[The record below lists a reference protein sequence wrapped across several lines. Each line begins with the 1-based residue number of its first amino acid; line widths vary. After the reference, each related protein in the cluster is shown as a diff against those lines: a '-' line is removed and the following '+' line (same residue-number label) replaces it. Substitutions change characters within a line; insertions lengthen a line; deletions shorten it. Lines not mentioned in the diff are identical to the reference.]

1 MTSLFISHSSSDQEL
16 AAEIRERLRAEGYQA
31 LFLDFDPSDGVPAGS
46 SWERELYVQL
56 RRTDGVVFLAG
67 SASIASRW
75 CFAEIS
81 LARSLGYPVFPVRVE
96 GEAKLDLLKDV
107 QWVDLAEGD
116 VAFARLFEGLRRAGL
131 DPADG
136 FAWDPTRSPYPGL
149 ESFDQQDAAVFFGRK
164 DEINELMRHLQ
175 TRLDVP
181 SGRFVALVGP
191 SGSGKSSLLRAGLLP
206 RLGRDPHR
214 DRWVVL
220 PALLP
225 GRDPARNLAY
235 SLASAYRAVVGLQ
248 RRPVEVARD
257 LAGGSEALVEMARE
271 LGEAGGKRRNVLVVI
286 DQAEELV
293 TRCGPQRQQEFLS
306 LLRGALHADSPLW
319 VVATLRSEYLSS
331 APDRAGLAEAIKHPM
346 LLEPLSRARLPEV
359 IQRPAG
365 RAGLDIDQDLIGRMV
380 EDTTGGDA
388 LPLLAFTLHR
398 LYQVARRE
406 GRMTVEQYV
415 AMGGVVGA
423 LRGLADEVRNDLER
437 RGHGG
442 RVLPT
447 LLKLT
452 NIDESGE
459 PTRRR
464 ISHETLSADERVV
477 VQAFTNARLLTT
489 KGSRA
494 GVTVE
499 VAHEA
504 LLRQWPPLQQAIK
517 DVHQDLRVRSDIE
530 RLAND
535 WEQGNRDES
544 YLLRGGRL
552 QAVEDWAD
560 RHPGELGGED
570 SREVRFFR
578 ASQALAHNELRMARE
593 RQRVATGRSLLYQA
607 ESLRSHQAG
616 LSLLLGIAAMSV
628 NPSPEA
634 RRSLITTLLGNH
646 YLATVTGHDSEVSA
660 VTFSPD
666 GRTMVT
672 GGLDPSA
679 VLWDV
684 SDPAHPR
691 QLSRI
696 DAHSG
701 TLWALLFSPD
711 GSTLVTGGPDS
722 TIMLWDVTDLANP
735 RHLST
740 EREDPRWISS
750 AAFSRDSRVLLT
762 GVWDNTAGRGD
773 KAIVWDVSNRSRP
786 RRLTTLT
793 GPGGRTGPVRA
804 VALSPDGRTAF
815 TGNDDATVIAW
826 DITDPGDPRALAVLD
841 GHANSVWAMAVS
853 PDGATLVTAGA
864 DQTAILWDV
873 SDPSH
878 PERLSSLN
886 GHSGTVRAAAFSPD
900 GRSVATGSWDHT
912 AMLWDIEDRSRPV
925 RRETLGGH
933 SQAVFALAFNPDRP
947 TVATASSDH
956 TTVIWNTALAA
967 HPTQLAELTG
977 HDDDVPGLAFSPD
990 GGILASAG
998 VDHTARLWD
1007 VADLAR
1013 PRHLSTLTGHNDTV
1027 FTLAF
1032 SPVAPIL
1039 ATGSTDSTAILW
1051 DVTDATRP
1059 RRLSTIATRHR
1070 GVASVSFS
1078 PDGRTAA
1085 IGSDDATATLWDI
1098 GNPADPRLL
1107 TTMTGHQ
1114 WPVRGVPF
1122 SPDGR
1127 VMVTGSTDTTTIVW
1141 DVSDLTDPR
1150 RLVTLTDDNSVYAA
1164 RFSPSGNTL
1173 ALAEEGRKTTL
1184 WDLSDP
1190 HHPERLVTVQGHASS
1205 VFTVGFSPDGNLLA
1219 TGGYDKTVI
1228 LWDITEPRSPRELV
1242 TLAGNPRVVGA
1253 AVFSPTRPV
1262 LAVAGGSTPVLWD
1275 VTGLAD
1281 IVSRPGEVACRI
1293 TGRGLTER
1301 EWGQYAPDLPYQRT
1315 C

>member
-1 MTSLFISHSSSDQEL
+1 MTSLFLSHSSRDRKH
-16 AAEIRERLRAEGYQA
+16 AAQVRERLRAKGYQA
-31 LFLDFDPSDGVPAGS
+31 LFLDFDPSDGIPAGS
-46 SWERELYVQL
+46 NWERELYGQL
-56 RRTDGVVFLAG
+56 RRTDGVVFLAS

-81 LARSLGYPVFPVRVE
+81 LARLLGYPVFAVRVE
-96 GEAKLDLLKDV
+96 DGAGLDLLKDV

-116 VAFARLFEGLRRAGL
+116 TAFARLFRGLRRAGL

-149 ESFDQQDAAVFFGRK
+149 ASFDQQDAAVFFGRK
-164 DEINELMRHLQ
+164 DEINELMKHLR
-175 TRLDVP
+175 TRLDAP
-181 SGRFVALVGP
+181 SGRFVGIVGP

-206 RLGRDPHR
+206 RLGREPHR

-225 GRDPARNLAY
+225 GRDPVGNLAAG
-235 SLASAYRAVVGLQ
+235 LASAYLAVVGLE
-248 RRPVEVARD
+248 RRPADVARE
-257 LAGGSEALVEMARE
+257 LADGPQALVEMARE
-271 LGEAGGKRRNVLVVI
+271 LGEADGGRRNVLVVI

-293 TRCGPQRQQEFLS
+293 TRCGPQQQQEFLS

-319 VVATLRSEYLSS
+319 VVATLRPEYLSS
-331 APDRAGLAEAIKHPM
+331 DPDRAGLAEAIRHPM

-359 IQRPAG
+359 IQRPAK

-388 LPLLAFTLHR
+388 LPLLAFTLRR

-406 GRMTVEQYV
+406 GRMTIQQYKD
-415 AMGGVVGA
+415 MGGVVGA
-423 LRGLADEVRNDLER
+423 LRGLADEVRDDLER
-437 RGHGG
+437 QGYGDL
-442 RVLPT
+442 VLPT
-447 LLKLT
+447 LLNLT

-464 ISHETLSADERVV
+464 IPYATLSTDERVV
-477 VQAFTNARLLTT
+477 VQAFTHARLLTT
-489 KGSRA
+489 KESRA
-494 GVTVE
+494 DVTVE

-517 DVHQDLRVRSDIE
+517 DAHQDLRVRSDLE

-535 WEQGNRDES
+535 WEQGDHDES

-570 SREVRFFR
+570 SREVRFLR

-607 ESLRSHQAG
+607 ESLRDHQAG

-660 VTFSPD
+660 VAFSPD

-672 GGLDPSA
+672 GGLEPSA

-696 DAHSG
+696 DAHTG

-711 GSTLVTGGPDS
+711 GSTLVTAGPDS
-722 TIMLWDVTDLANP
+722 MIMLWDVTDLANP

-740 EREDPRWISS
+740 ERDDPRWISS
-750 AAFSRDSRVLLT
+750 AAFSRDGRVLLT
-762 GVWDNTAGRGD
+762 GVWDNTGGRGD
-773 KAIVWDVSNRSRP
+773 KAIVWDVSDRSRP
-786 RRLTTLT
+786 RRLATLT
-793 GPGGRTGPVRA
+793 GSGGRTGPVRA

-815 TGNDDATVIAW
+815 TGNDDSTVIAW
-826 DITDPGDPRALAVLD
+826 DITDPGHHRVRAVLD

-873 SDPSH
+873 SDPSR

-900 GRSVATGSWDHT
+900 GRCVATGSWDHT
-912 AMLWDIEDRSRPV
+912 AMLWDIGDRSRPV

-933 SQAVFALAFNPDRP
+933 SQAVFALAFNPDRS

-956 TTVIWNTALAA
+956 TTVVWNTALAA
-967 HPTQLAELTG
+967 HPSRLAELTG
-977 HDDDVPGLAFSPD
+977 HDGDVPGLAFSPD

-1007 VADLAR
+1007 VADPAR
-1013 PRHLSTLTGHNDTV
+1013 PRHLSTLSGHHDTV

-1032 SPVAPIL
+1032 SPDATLL

-1051 DVTDATRP
+1051 DVSDSARP
-1059 RRLSTIATRHR
+1059 RKLSTLATHHR

-1078 PDGRTAA
+1078 PDGRTVAT
-1085 IGSDDATATLWDI
+1085 GNDDATATLWDI
-1098 GNPADPRLL
+1098 ADPADPRRLATL
-1107 TTMTGHQ
+1107 RGHQ

-1122 SPDGR
+1122 SPDGH

-1141 DVSDLTDPR
+1141 DVSDRAVPR
-1150 RLVTLTDDNSVYAA
+1150 RLATLTDDNSVYAA
-1164 RFSPSGNTL
+1164 RFSPRGTTL

-1190 HHPERLVTVQGHASS
+1190 HRPERLVTVQGHASS
-1205 VFTVGFSPDGNLLA
+1205 VYTAGFSSDGSLLA

-1228 LWDITEPRSPRELV
+1228 VWDITEPRSPRELV
-1242 TLAGNPRVVGA
+1242 TLAGHPQVVGA

-1262 LAVAGGSTPVLWD
+1262 LAVAAGSTPVLWD
-1275 VTGLAD
+1275 VSRLAG
-1281 IVSRPGEVACRI
+1281 IVSRPVEVARTI
-1293 TGRGLTER
+1293 TGRGLTEQ
-1301 EWGQYAPDLPYQRT
+1301 EWGRYAPDLPYQRT
-1315 C
+1315 W